1 MSTTPADAA
10 LMAGKAVVLAAS
22 WLGVLFGWAWAFD
35 VLGAIR
41 VGAAGHGHAM
51 WVNGALWLVCAVVP
65 AAAGTAGAG
74 YATRGTRPWLWYRLG
89 AAVAPGLALAIGARL
104 THAVLGGA

>member
-22 WLGVLFGWAWAFD
+22 WVAVVFCWAWAFD
-35 VLGAIR
+35 VLGAVRI
-41 VGAAGHGHAM
+41 GAAGHGHPLWLNA
-51 WVNGALWLVCAVVP
+51 ALWLVCAVVP

-74 YATRGTRPWLWYRLG
+74 YATRGTRPWLWVRLG
-89 AAVAPGLALAIGARL
+89 AAVVPGVALAIGGPL